1 MAEKYDFV
9 GWAARNDVL
18 CTDGTIIRNGAFAE
32 NDGQQVPLV
41 WNHQHGTPDNVVGHA
56 LLRALPEGMRA
67 FGVFNNT
74 QSGRDVKELVHSGD
88 INALSIY
95 ANHIKRNGPNIIHG
109 VIREVSLVLA
119 GADPTAVIDQIIA
132 HNEDGSEDEAIIAQF
147 TPDKNESY
155 LTMDEQEIAHAEEQQ
170 APEKEEPEQKAE
182 EDVKMAE
189 KERTVADVFNEFT
202 DEQKKVVYFLIG
214 EALKGNGVDTDEDD
228 DEEAEHS
235 DGGYDDMKYNVFSN
249 DERDDVSVLTHSDM
263 EMIINDAKRYGSL
276 KESFI
281 QHTGAD
287 GIEGGA
293 TTLFPWAGVPAT
305 SRTGKTDGVSLL
317 YPDAHTLNT
326 PPDWIQRDQDWVQA
340 FMNGVHHTPFSRIKS
355 VFADITAEDARA
367 KGYIKGNMK
376 KEEFFSLLKRTT
388 TPTTVYKKQ
397 KMDRDDITDITDF
410 DAVAWIKGEMRVML
424 NEEIARAC
432 LVGDGRLSS
441 SDDKINE
448 QNIRP
453 IWTDAD
459 LFTIKKAVTP
469 GADDDATAKNMI
481 KAAVRAR
488 KDYKGSGNPILFTT
502 EDWLTTC
509 LLLEDQQGYRLYK
522 SESELASAMRVS
534 RIITVPV
541 MENLTRTVGSATHTL
556 MGIIVNLSDYNI
568 GADKGGAVN
577 LFDDFDIDYNA
588 QKYLIETRC
597 SGALTKPYSAIALE
611 LVPAA
616 ASGNGE

>member
-1 MAEKYDFV
+1 MEKYDFG
-9 GWAARNDVL
+9 GWAAKNDVL
-18 CTDGTIIRNGAFAE
+18 CTDGTIIRAGAFKD

-41 WNHQHGTPDNVVGHA
+41 WNHQHNSPDNIVGHA
-56 LLRALPEGMRA
+56 ILHNRKEGVYA
-67 FGVFNNT
+67 WGVFNNT
-74 QSGRDVKELVHSGD
+74 TQGQDVKELVHSGD

-95 ANHIKRNGPNIIHG
+95 ANHVKRDGQNIVHGSIK
-109 VIREVSLVLA
+109 EVSLVLA
-119 GADPTAVIDQIIA
+119 GADPTAIIDTVMAHNDDGSDEEGIIA
-132 HNEDGSEDEAIIAQF
+132 IF
-147 TPDKNESY
+147 TPDKGKSNIDDISHADDAEVDADVDDAES
-155 LTMDEQEIAHAEEQQ
+155 EE
-170 APEKEEPEQKAE
+170 EEPEE
-182 EDVKMAE
+182 M
-189 KERTVADVFNEFT
+189 ADVNDKTVQDVLDTFT
-202 DEQKKVVYFLIG
+202 DEQKDVLYYLVG
-214 EALKGNGVDTDEDD
+214 QALEDNGADEEEDD
-228 DEEAEHS
+228 ETEHS
-235 DGGYDDMKYNVFSN
+235 DNGGDSMKYNVFSGQE
-249 DERDDVSVLTHSDM
+249 DREEEGVLTHADM
-263 EMIINDAKRYGSL
+263 ELILNDAKRYGSL

-281 QHTGAD
+281 QHTEAD
-287 GIEGGA
+287 GIEGGSSV
-293 TTLFPWAGVPAT
+293 LFPWAAVPTA
-305 SRTGKTDGVSLL
+305 SRTGKTDGVSML
-317 YPDAHTLNT
+317 YPDAHNLNN
-326 PPDWIQRDQDWVQA
+326 PPEWIQRDQDWVQA

-355 VFADITAEDARA
+355 VFADITADEARA

-388 TPTTVYKKQ
+388 TPTTIYKKQ
-397 KMDRDDITDITDF
+397 KMDRDDLTDITDF

-432 LVGDGRLSS
+432 LIGDGRLSS

-453 IWTDAD
+453 VWTDAD

-541 MENLTRTVGSATHTL
+541 MENLTRTVGNVTHTL
-556 MGIIVNLSDYNI
+556 MGIILNLSDYNI
-568 GADKGGAVN
+568 GADKGGAIS
-577 LFDDFDIDYNA
+577 LFDDFDIDYNQ

-611 LVPAA
+611 LVPASA
-616 ASGNGE
+616 NDGE